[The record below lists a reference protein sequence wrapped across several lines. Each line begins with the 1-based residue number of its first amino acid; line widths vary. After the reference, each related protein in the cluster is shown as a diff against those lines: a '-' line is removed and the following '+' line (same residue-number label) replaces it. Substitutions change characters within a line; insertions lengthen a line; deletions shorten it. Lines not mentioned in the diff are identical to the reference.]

1 MFNGDALLGSLG
13 MGTGDGIAG
22 NRGGNVRVRN
32 LRRGSRGA
40 RCALSTPCS
49 PTLDVEGGGHV
60 DGNVV
65 RNDLAIELNEWP
77 G

>member
-1 MFNGDALLGSLG
+1 VFDGDASLGLLG
-13 MGTGDGIAG
+13 MGTRDGIAG

-60 DGNVV
+60 DGDVG
-65 RNDLAIELNEWP
+65 RNDLAIDLNEWT

>member
-1 MFNGDALLGSLG
+1 VFDGDAALGLLG

-60 DGNVV
+60 DGN
-65 RNDLAIELNEWP
+65 DLAIELNEWR